1 MVDAYELDHVV
12 EVPEEI
18 IDGGLG
24 RRTDKSREPIDPDQP
39 AGRGCGL
46 DLCIADI
53 AWAGEHGRRVGMRE
67 HERPGG
73 SFDRFKR
80 RPFAGMRAVH
90 DDAHLVQ
97 PLHQV
102 AAEAREARVAG
113 LLAAVAHAIA
123 DIVGELHHAH
133 AERVVRVHEVQ
144 VALDR
149 VGALEVENQPE
160 LAVLLGCGDV
170 GRLPHQ
176 HEIRAR
182 VDQAMPAAEVAK
194 RLFR

>member
-1 MVDAYELDHVV
+1 
-12 EVPEEI
+12 
-18 IDGGLG
+18 
-24 RRTDKSREPIDPDQP
+24 
-39 AGRGCGL
+39 
-46 DLCIADI
+46 
-53 AWAGEHGRRVGMRE
+53 MRE

-144 VALDR
+144 VVLDR

-160 LAVLLGCGDV
+160 LLVLLGCGDV

-176 HEIRAR
+176 HEIGAR
-182 VDQAMPAAEVAK
+182 VDQAVPAAEVAQGLLC
-194 RLFR
+194 RSRAAHGRGAGRDAPFDIPVDELLPAQQRAGAVDDDGFLVQLGSGGRGHIP